1 MPHDAGFLESSCL
14 SDAWSISDDGFH
26 FDFSSEFRPPPP
38 PSTNGTSGNSNMRTT
53 RAGGLQAAAAAAAAA
68 AGVRSS
74 SPSVNFVGNGVAGGD
89 ASSTA
94 SSTPPSTPRRYNRR
108 VQLRPIKMTDSDE
121 VNALLRQIME
131 TNSQAINFDPREM
144 HMAVQRE
151 LRLRNRTVNTG
162 GTISSGSTS
171 LSGCCS
177 SSLGYSSEFS
187 SVENCSV
194 EGNPLLTL
202 SPSTAS
208 AAVPT
213 TTRSRRS

>member
-1 MPHDAGFLESSCL
+1 
-14 SDAWSISDDGFH
+14 
-26 FDFSSEFRPPPP
+26 
-38 PSTNGTSGNSNMRTT
+38 
-53 RAGGLQAAAAAAAAA
+53 
-68 AGVRSS
+68 
-74 SPSVNFVGNGVAGGD
+74 
-89 ASSTA
+89 
-94 SSTPPSTPRRYNRR
+94 
-108 VQLRPIKMTDSDE
+108 MTDSDE

-187 SVENCSV
+187 SVENGSV
-194 EGNPLLTL
+194 EGNPPLT
-202 SPSTAS
+202 PTTAAS
-208 AAVPT
+208 AAPST
-213 TTRSRRS
+213 TQRGRRS